1 MATQYS
7 SDRSERSGYGRASS
21 SVQPGISRSSSQRG
35 YSQRP
40 ASGSAR
46 GYSQRPTSSRTSS
59 GQRTASRTGSSQ
71 RRPASGGGRRPPNRN
86 GRRPAPRRNSNAKL
100 IAAIALVAVA
110 LVAIIFIVVRPGG
123 RGGDQPVSNPVV
135 NTPTEAPV
143 TLTDVGDAQ
152 IQDATG
158 SDAEAGQASQY
169 ANIAEM
175 LADSDN
181 MVEGLSESEMVQVDQ
196 LAINESLPDN
206 WLNVLL
212 LGTDERHLSDSAR
225 TDAIIICSIN
235 RDTGEVKLS
244 SIMRDLAVE
253 FTDIGKYN
261 GTYRINAANYFGG
274 PKLAIKTVNQCFDMN
289 IQYYVMV
296 NFFGFGKI
304 AQQLGGVE
312 VDIDETEMKLIN
324 ERQREQFKFAYKEGI
339 NDFDTEQIMLEQY
352 GENIH
357 LNGNQTLAYARIR
370 KTDGGDYKRVTRQQ
384 TVLNKLLQKAKKL
397 SAIEMVN
404 LLYSNLDMIKTN
416 MQPDDIL
423 SLATKVVGNGLG
435 DIETFRIPQPNTYKE
450 ETRENKGMLYDCD
463 WATNA
468 LRLYNF
474 IYE

>member
-1 MATQYS
+1 M
-7 SDRSERSGYGRASS
+7 
-21 SVQPGISRSSSQRG
+21 V
-35 YSQRP
+35 
-40 ASGSAR
+40 
-46 GYSQRPTSSRTSS
+46 
-59 GQRTASRTGSSQ
+59 
-71 RRPASGGGRRPPNRN
+71 
-86 GRRPAPRRNSNAKL
+86 
-100 IAAIALVAVA
+100 LVAV
-110 LVAIIFIVVRPGG
+110 IFIVVRPGG
-123 RGGDQPVSNPVV
+123 NGGDKPVSNPVV
-135 NTPTEAPV
+135 NTAAPTVSEPS
-143 TLTDVGDAQ
+143 TDTGDALD
-152 IQDATG
+152 IADSG
-158 SDAEAGQASQY
+158 SESESGQASQY

-181 MVEGLSESEMVQVDQ
+181 MVEGLSEDQMVQVDQ
-196 LAINESLPDN
+196 LAIYEGLPET

-225 TDAIIICSIN
+225 TDAIMICSIN

-274 PKLAIKTVNQCFDMN
+274 PKLAIKTVNSLFNMN

-324 ERQREQFKFAYKEGI
+324 ERQREQFKFAYKAGI

-397 SAIEMVN
+397 SPIEMVN

-416 MQPDDIL
+416 MLPDDIL

-450 ETRENKGMLYDCD
+450 ETRDNKGMLYDCD
-463 WATNA
+463 WAANS
-468 LRLYNF
+468 LKLYNF